1 MKTTS
6 IKQQVKDTERVSIF
20 IDGEYSFS
28 LSLSELVAEKLKNG
42 QELSEADIKRLKK
55 ISEDGKT
62 RALALNR
69 VLLRPHSVSECKVF
83 PRRKKAEPELAESL
97 SREFTQR
104 KYLDDAAFA
113 KWFSENRARKN
124 KSDRAIRSELFSK
137 GVGREVIDEVLGA
150 EEKDETSRLKELI
163 AKKQK
168 SARYKNDSEKLARYL
183 VQQGFSWSL
192 VKENLLNTRPEDE
205 S

>member
-1 MKTTS
+1 MKITS
-6 IKQQVKDTERVSIF
+6 IKQQVKDQERVSIF
-20 IDGEYSFS
+20 VDGKYSFS
-28 LSLSELVAEKLKNG
+28 LSLSEFVAEKLKNH

-55 ISEDGKT
+55 ISEDGKMRL
-62 RALALNR
+62 RALSW
-69 VLLRPHSVSECKVF
+69 LLMRPHSVREFKDYL
-83 PRRKKAEPELAESL
+83 RRKKAEPELAESL
-97 SREFTQR
+97 SREFNER

-137 GVGREVIDEVLGA
+137 GVGREVIDQVLGT

-192 VKENLLNTRPEDE
+192 VKENLLNTRPED
-205 S
+205 